1 MKLKEKYRFLRLNFW
16 YNKCTEKE
24 RSRSCFYLVMGGE
37 ISMRKRLVS
46 TALICGILSV
56 SMLNGCGKKAA
67 DATAGTAA
75 IQENSSAEETTTQ
88 AKESSAEETKAEEE
102 GQENQENQDSAAI
115 VPVTVDY
122 SYDGDWKDQKTLFS
136 SKVAQ
141 IKLMDDSHEKLQDA
155 LKALNQSAL
164 DDQKSVIDENKEYAE
179 QEYASNPDM
188 VEYTFDRDILVA
200 RSDETVLSMAVME
213 GSYLGGAHPFGM
225 TTGRTYDTQT
235 GKELSLKD
243 VVSDY
248 DGIYEYVKK
257 QLEENYDQS
266 MFFEDYQD
274 TLQKM
279 FYDESG
285 DYGTVQWTISQT
297 GLSIYF
303 NQYDLAPYVAGSQQ
317 VDISFKEQPQLFQS
331 KYVVEKESYSKVIR
345 ENSSCFADVNG
356 DGKEEEISYSVARDE
371 YGFGGAITVTC
382 DGQTFDTAEVDKDAS
397 DAYGAYGA
405 YSSEGYVLH
414 TSDGRTYLYLQHLD
428 DNDYRYVNIFRL
440 DQGRPSYVGYEGM
453 AWYNTQI
460 LDPDSFMLYTRLDV
474 LGTYYGMKRY
484 HVDEA
489 GLPAS
494 DDEAYVIN
502 ESSMLQSTRDL
513 EVTILE
519 ENGSETEATVLS
531 GTGYTIF
538 RTDGASYADAHLND
552 GRDCRIQIK
561 EGSRG
566 WGWDIDGVS
575 EEECFEWLPYAG

>member
-1 MKLKEKYRFLRLNFW
+1 
-16 YNKCTEKE
+16 
-24 RSRSCFYLVMGGE
+24 MGGE
-37 ISMRKRLVS
+37 RSMRKRLVS

-56 SMLNGCGKKAA
+56 SMLNGCGKKTA
-67 DATAGTAA
+67 DATAGTTA
-75 IQENSSAEETTTQ
+75 IQENSSAEETTTE

-102 GQENQENQDSAAI
+102 GQVNQENQDPAAI

-122 SYDGDWKDQKTLFS
+122 SYDGDWKDQKTLFF

-141 IKLMDDSHEKLQDA
+141 IKLLDDDHKKLQDV

-213 GSYLGGAHPFGM
+213 SSYLGGTHSFCA
-225 TTGRTYDTQT
+225 TIGRTYDTQT

-248 DGIYEYVKK
+248 DGIYEYVKT

-303 NQYDLAPYVAGSQQ
+303 NQYDLAPYAAGSQQ
-317 VDISFKEQPQLFQS
+317 VDISFKAQPQLFQS
-331 KYVVEKESYSKVIR
+331 RYVVEKESYIKVIR
-345 ENSSCFADVNG
+345 ENKSCFADVDG
-356 DGKEEEISYSVARDE
+356 DGKEEEISYSVAHDE

-382 DGQTFDTAEVDKDAS
+382 DGQTFDTTEVDKDAS

-440 DQGRPSYVGYEGM
+440 DQGMPSYVGYEGM
-453 AWYNTQI
+453 AWYNAQI

-502 ESSMLQSTRDL
+502 ESSMLRSTRDL
-513 EVTILE
+513 AVTILE
-519 ENGSETEATVLS
+519 KNGSETEATVPS

>member
-1 MKLKEKYRFLRLNFW
+1 
-16 YNKCTEKE
+16 
-24 RSRSCFYLVMGGE
+24 
-37 ISMRKRLVS
+37 MRKRLVS

-428 DNDYRYVNIFRL
+428 DNDYRYVNVFRL

-502 ESSMLQSTRDL
+502 ESSMLRSTRDL
-513 EVTILE
+513 AVTILE
-519 ENGSETEATVLS
+519 KNGSETEATVLS

>member
-1 MKLKEKYRFLRLNFW
+1 
-16 YNKCTEKE
+16 
-24 RSRSCFYLVMGGE
+24 
-37 ISMRKRLVS
+37 MRKRLVS

-297 GLSIYF
+297 ELSIYF

-428 DNDYRYVNIFRL
+428 DNDYRYVNVFRL

-502 ESSMLQSTRDL
+502 ESSMLRSTRDL
-513 EVTILE
+513 AVTILE
-519 ENGSETEATVLS
+519 KNGSETEATVPS

>member
-1 MKLKEKYRFLRLNFW
+1 
-16 YNKCTEKE
+16 
-24 RSRSCFYLVMGGE
+24 MGGE

-428 DNDYRYVNIFRL
+428 DNDYRYVNVFRL

-502 ESSMLQSTRDL
+502 ESSMLRSTRDL
-513 EVTILE
+513 AVTILE
-519 ENGSETEATVLS
+519 KNGSETEATVLS

>member
-1 MKLKEKYRFLRLNFW
+1 
-16 YNKCTEKE
+16 
-24 RSRSCFYLVMGGE
+24 
-37 ISMRKRLVS
+37 MRKRLVS

-102 GQENQENQDSAAI
+102 GQENQDSAAT

-257 QLEENYDQS
+257 QLKENYDQS

-317 VDISFKEQPQLFQS
+317 VDISFKDQPQLFQS

-382 DGQTFDTAEVDKDAS
+382 DGQTFDTAEIDKDAS
-397 DAYGAYGA
+397 GAYGA

-428 DNDYRYVNIFRL
+428 DNDYRYVNVFRL

-502 ESSMLQSTRDL
+502 ESSMLRSTRDL
-513 EVTILE
+513 AVTILE
-519 ENGSETEATVLS
+519 KNGSETEATVPS

>member
-1 MKLKEKYRFLRLNFW
+1 
-16 YNKCTEKE
+16 
-24 RSRSCFYLVMGGE
+24 MGGE
-37 ISMRKRLVS
+37 RSMRKRLVS

-56 SMLNGCGKKAA
+56 SMLNGCGKKTA
-67 DATAGTAA
+67 DATAGITA
-75 IQENSSAEETTTQ
+75 IQETSSAEETTTQ
-88 AKESSAEETKAEEE
+88 AKESSAEETKAEKE
-102 GQENQENQDSAAI
+102 GQENQDPAAI

-382 DGQTFDTAEVDKDAS
+382 DGQIFDTAEVDKDAS

-428 DNDYRYVNIFRL
+428 DNDYRYVNVFRL

-519 ENGSETEATVLS
+519 KNGSETEATVPS

>member
-1 MKLKEKYRFLRLNFW
+1 
-16 YNKCTEKE
+16 
-24 RSRSCFYLVMGGE
+24 MGGE
-37 ISMRKRLVS
+37 RSMRKRLVS

-56 SMLNGCGKKAA
+56 SMLNGCGKKTA
-67 DATAGTAA
+67 DATAGITA

-88 AKESSAEETKAEEE
+88 AKESSAEETKAEKE
-102 GQENQENQDSAAI
+102 GQENQDPAAI

-382 DGQTFDTAEVDKDAS
+382 DGQIFDTAEVDKDAS

-428 DNDYRYVNIFRL
+428 DNDYRYVNVFRL

-519 ENGSETEATVLS
+519 KNGSETEATVPS

>member
-67 DATAGTAA
+67 DAVAGTAA

-102 GQENQENQDSAAI
+102 GQENQENQDPAAI

-382 DGQTFDTAEVDKDAS
+382 DGRTFDTAEIDKDAS

-428 DNDYRYVNIFRL
+428 DNDYRYVNVFRL

-484 HVDEA
+484 HIDEA

-552 GRDCRIQIK
+552 GRNCRIQIK

>member
-1 MKLKEKYRFLRLNFW
+1 
-16 YNKCTEKE
+16 
-24 RSRSCFYLVMGGE
+24 
-37 ISMRKRLVS
+37 MRKRLVS

-56 SMLNGCGKKAA
+56 SMLNGCGKKTA
-67 DATAGTAA
+67 DATAGTTA
-75 IQENSSAEETTTQ
+75 IQENSSAEETTTE

-102 GQENQENQDSAAI
+102 GQVNQEKQDPAAI

-122 SYDGDWKDQKTLFS
+122 SYDGDWKDQKTLFF

-141 IKLMDDSHEKLQDA
+141 IKLLDDDHKKLQDV

-213 GSYLGGAHPFGM
+213 SSYLGGTHSFCA
-225 TTGRTYDTQT
+225 TIGRTYDTQT

-248 DGIYEYVKK
+248 DGIYEYVKT

-317 VDISFKEQPQLFQS
+317 VDISFKAQPQLFQS
-331 KYVVEKESYSKVIR
+331 RYVVEKESYIKVIR
-345 ENSSCFADVNG
+345 ENKSCFADVDG

-382 DGQTFDTAEVDKDAS
+382 DGQTFDTTEVDKDAS

-428 DNDYRYVNIFRL
+428 DNDYRYVNVFRL
-440 DQGRPSYVGYEGM
+440 DQGMPSYVGYEGM
-453 AWYNTQI
+453 AWYNAQI

-502 ESSMLQSTRDL
+502 ESSMLRSTRDL
-513 EVTILE
+513 AVTILE
-519 ENGSETEATVLS
+519 ENGSETEATVPS

-575 EEECFEWLPYAG
+575 EEECFEWLPYVG

>member
-1 MKLKEKYRFLRLNFW
+1 
-16 YNKCTEKE
+16 
-24 RSRSCFYLVMGGE
+24 MGGE
-37 ISMRKRLVS
+37 RSMRKRLVS

-67 DATAGTAA
+67 DAVAGTAA

-102 GQENQENQDSAAI
+102 GQENQENQENQDPAAI

-405 YSSEGYVLH
+405 YASEGYVLH

-428 DNDYRYVNIFRL
+428 DNDYRYVNVFRL

-502 ESSMLQSTRDL
+502 ESSMIRSTRDL
-513 EVTILE
+513 AVTILE
-519 ENGSETEATVLS
+519 KNGSETEATVLS

>member
-1 MKLKEKYRFLRLNFW
+1 
-16 YNKCTEKE
+16 
-24 RSRSCFYLVMGGE
+24 
-37 ISMRKRLVS
+37 MRKRLVS

-56 SMLNGCGKKAA
+56 SMLNGCGKKTA
-67 DATAGTAA
+67 DATAGTTA

-102 GQENQENQDSAAI
+102 GQENQENQDPAAI

-317 VDISFKEQPQLFQS
+317 VDIFFKAQPQLFQS
-331 KYVVEKESYSKVIR
+331 RYVVEKESYSKVIR

-428 DNDYRYVNIFRL
+428 DNDYRYMNVFRL
-440 DQGRPSYVGYEGM
+440 DRGMPSYVGYEGM

-460 LDPDSFMLYTRLDV
+460 LDPDSFILYTRLDV

-502 ESSMLQSTRDL
+502 ESSMIRSTRDL
-513 EVTILE
+513 AVMILE
-519 ENGSETEATVLS
+519 ENGSETEATVPS

-575 EEECFEWLPYAG
+575 EKECFEWLPYAG

>member
-1 MKLKEKYRFLRLNFW
+1 
-16 YNKCTEKE
+16 
-24 RSRSCFYLVMGGE
+24 
-37 ISMRKRLVS
+37 MRKRLVS

-102 GQENQENQDSAAI
+102 GQENQDSAAI

-331 KYVVEKESYSKVIR
+331 RYVVEKESYSKVIR

-428 DNDYRYVNIFRL
+428 DNDYRYVNVFRL

-502 ESSMLQSTRDL
+502 ESSMLRSTRDL
-513 EVTILE
+513 AVTILE
-519 ENGSETEATVLS
+519 KNGSETEATVPS

>member
-1 MKLKEKYRFLRLNFW
+1 
-16 YNKCTEKE
+16 
-24 RSRSCFYLVMGGE
+24 MGGE
-37 ISMRKRLVS
+37 RSMRKRLVS

-56 SMLNGCGKKAA
+56 SMLNGCGKKTA
-67 DATAGTAA
+67 DATAGTTA
-75 IQENSSAEETTTQ
+75 IQENSSAEETTTE

-102 GQENQENQDSAAI
+102 GQVNQEKQDPAAI

-122 SYDGDWKDQKTLFS
+122 SHDGDWKDQKTLFF

-141 IKLMDDSHEKLQDA
+141 IKLLDDDHKKLQDV

-213 GSYLGGAHPFGM
+213 SSYLGGTHSFCA
-225 TTGRTYDTQT
+225 TIGRTYDTQT

-248 DGIYEYVKK
+248 DGIYEYVKT

-303 NQYDLAPYVAGSQQ
+303 NQYDLAPYAAGSQQ
-317 VDISFKEQPQLFQS
+317 VDISFKAQPQLFQS
-331 KYVVEKESYSKVIR
+331 RYVVEKESYIKVIR
-345 ENSSCFADVNG
+345 ENKSCFADVDG
-356 DGKEEEISYSVARDE
+356 DGKEEEISYSVAHNE

-382 DGQTFDTAEVDKDAS
+382 DGQTFDTTEVDKDAS

-428 DNDYRYVNIFRL
+428 DNDYRYVNVFRL
-440 DQGRPSYVGYEGM
+440 DQGMPSYVGYEGM
-453 AWYNTQI
+453 AWYNAQI

-502 ESSMLQSTRDL
+502 ESSMLRSTRDL
-513 EVTILE
+513 AVTILE
-519 ENGSETEATVLS
+519 KNGSETEATVPS

-575 EEECFEWLPYAG
+575 EEECFEWFPYVG

>member
-1 MKLKEKYRFLRLNFW
+1 
-16 YNKCTEKE
+16 
-24 RSRSCFYLVMGGE
+24 MGGE
-37 ISMRKRLVS
+37 RSMRKRLVS

-56 SMLNGCGKKAA
+56 SMLNGCGKKTA
-67 DATAGTAA
+67 DATAGTTA
-75 IQENSSAEETTTQ
+75 IQENSSAEETTTE
-88 AKESSAEETKAEEE
+88 AKESSAEETEAEEE
-102 GQENQENQDSAAI
+102 GQVNQENQDPAAI

-122 SYDGDWKDQKTLFS
+122 SYDGDWKDQKTLFF

-141 IKLMDDSHEKLQDA
+141 IKLLDDDHKKLQDV

-213 GSYLGGAHPFGM
+213 SSYLGGAHPFGA
-225 TTGRTYDTQT
+225 TIGRTYDTQT

-243 VVSDY
+243 VASDY
-248 DGIYEYVKK
+248 DGIYEYVKT

-317 VDISFKEQPQLFQS
+317 VDISFKAQPQLFQS
-331 KYVVEKESYSKVIR
+331 RYVVEKESYTKVIR
-345 ENSSCFADVNG
+345 ENNSCFADVDG

-382 DGQTFDTAEVDKDAS
+382 DGQTFDTTEVDKDAS

-428 DNDYRYVNIFRL
+428 DNDYRYVNVFRL
-440 DQGRPSYVGYEGM
+440 DQGMPSYVGYEGM

-460 LDPDSFMLYTRLDV
+460 LDPDSFTLYTRLDV

-502 ESSMLQSTRDL
+502 ESSMLRSTRDL
-513 EVTILE
+513 AVTILE
-519 ENGSETEATVLS
+519 KNGSETEATVLS

>member
-1 MKLKEKYRFLRLNFW
+1 
-16 YNKCTEKE
+16 
-24 RSRSCFYLVMGGE
+24 MGGE
-37 ISMRKRLVS
+37 RSMRKRLVS

-56 SMLNGCGKKAA
+56 SMLNGCGKKTA
-67 DATAGTAA
+67 DATAGTTA

-88 AKESSAEETKAEEE
+88 AKESSAEETKAEKE
-102 GQENQENQDSAAI
+102 GQVNQENQDPAAI

-317 VDISFKEQPQLFQS
+317 VNISFKEQPQLFQS

-382 DGQTFDTAEVDKDAS
+382 DGQIFDTAEVDKDAS

-428 DNDYRYVNIFRL
+428 DNDYRYVNVFRL
-440 DQGRPSYVGYEGM
+440 DQGRPSYEGYEGM

-519 ENGSETEATVLS
+519 KNGSETEATVPS

>member
-382 DGQTFDTAEVDKDAS
+382 DGQTFDTAEIDKDAS

-428 DNDYRYVNIFRL
+428 DNDYRYVNVFRL

-494 DDEAYVIN
+494 DDETYVIN
-502 ESSMLQSTRDL
+502 ESSMIRSTRDL
-513 EVTILE
+513 AVTILE
-519 ENGSETEATVLS
+519 ENGSETEATVPS

>member
-1 MKLKEKYRFLRLNFW
+1 
-16 YNKCTEKE
+16 
-24 RSRSCFYLVMGGE
+24 
-37 ISMRKRLVS
+37 MRKRLVS

-56 SMLNGCGKKAA
+56 SMLNGCGKKTA
-67 DATAGTAA
+67 DATAGTTA

-88 AKESSAEETKAEEE
+88 AKESSAEETKAEKE
-102 GQENQENQDSAAI
+102 GQVNQENQDPAAI

-317 VDISFKEQPQLFQS
+317 VNISFKEQPQLFQS

-382 DGQTFDTAEVDKDAS
+382 DGQIFDTAEVDKDAS

-428 DNDYRYVNIFRL
+428 DNDYRYVNVFRL
-440 DQGRPSYVGYEGM
+440 DQGRPSYEGYEGM

-519 ENGSETEATVLS
+519 KNGSETEATVPS

>member
-1 MKLKEKYRFLRLNFW
+1 
-16 YNKCTEKE
+16 
-24 RSRSCFYLVMGGE
+24 
-37 ISMRKRLVS
+37 MRKRLVS

-382 DGQTFDTAEVDKDAS
+382 DGQIFDTAEVDKDAS

-428 DNDYRYVNIFRL
+428 DNDYRYVNVFRL

-484 HVDEA
+484 HVDED

-502 ESSMLQSTRDL
+502 ESSMLRSTRDL
-513 EVTILE
+513 AVTILE
-519 ENGSETEATVLS
+519 KNGSETEATVLS

>member
-1 MKLKEKYRFLRLNFW
+1 
-16 YNKCTEKE
+16 
-24 RSRSCFYLVMGGE
+24 
-37 ISMRKRLVS
+37 MRKRLVS

-67 DATAGTAA
+67 DAVAGTAA

-102 GQENQENQDSAAI
+102 GQENQENQENQDPAAI

-331 KYVVEKESYSKVIR
+331 RYVVEKESYSKVIR

-405 YSSEGYVLH
+405 YASEGYVLH

-428 DNDYRYVNIFRL
+428 DNDYRYVNVFRL

-502 ESSMLQSTRDL
+502 ESSMLRSTRDL
-513 EVTILE
+513 AVTILE
-519 ENGSETEATVLS
+519 KNGSETEATVPS

-575 EEECFEWLPYAG
+575 EEECFEWLPYVG

>member
-1 MKLKEKYRFLRLNFW
+1 
-16 YNKCTEKE
+16 
-24 RSRSCFYLVMGGE
+24 MGGE
-37 ISMRKRLVS
+37 RSMRKRLVS

-56 SMLNGCGKKAA
+56 SMLNGCGKKTA
-67 DATAGTAA
+67 DATAGTTVV
-75 IQENSSAEETTTQ
+75 QENSSAEETTTE

-102 GQENQENQDSAAI
+102 GQVNQEKQDPAAI

-122 SYDGDWKDQKTLFS
+122 SHDGDWKDQKTLFF

-141 IKLMDDSHEKLQDA
+141 IKLLDDDHKKLQDV

-213 GSYLGGAHPFGM
+213 SSYLGGAHPFCA
-225 TTGRTYDTQT
+225 TIGRTYDTQT

-248 DGIYEYVKK
+248 DGIYEYVKT

-317 VDISFKEQPQLFQS
+317 VDISFKAQPQLFQS
-331 KYVVEKESYSKVIR
+331 RYVVEKGSYIKVIR
-345 ENSSCFADVNG
+345 ENKSCFADVDG

-382 DGQTFDTAEVDKDAS
+382 DGQTFDTTEVDKDAS

-428 DNDYRYVNIFRL
+428 DNDYRYVNVFRL
-440 DQGRPSYVGYEGM
+440 DQGMPSYVGYEGM
-453 AWYNTQI
+453 AWYNAQI

-502 ESSMLQSTRDL
+502 ESSMLRSTRDL
-513 EVTILE
+513 AVTILE
-519 ENGSETEATVLS
+519 KNGSETEATVPS

>member
-1 MKLKEKYRFLRLNFW
+1 
-16 YNKCTEKE
+16 
-24 RSRSCFYLVMGGE
+24 MGGE
-37 ISMRKRLVS
+37 KSMRKCLVS

-213 GSYLGGAHPFGM
+213 SSYLGGAHSFCA
-225 TTGRTYDTQT
+225 TIGRTYDTQT

-248 DGIYEYVKK
+248 DGIYEYVKT

-317 VDISFKEQPQLFQS
+317 VDISFKAQPQLFQS
-331 KYVVEKESYSKVIR
+331 RYVVEKESYSKVIR

-371 YGFGGAITVTC
+371 YGFGCAITVTC

-428 DNDYRYVNIFRL
+428 DNDYRYVNVFRL
-440 DQGRPSYVGYEGM
+440 DQGMPSYVGYEGM

-519 ENGSETEATVLS
+519 ENGSETEATVPS

>member
-1 MKLKEKYRFLRLNFW
+1 
-16 YNKCTEKE
+16 
-24 RSRSCFYLVMGGE
+24 MGGE

-102 GQENQENQDSAAI
+102 GQEKQDSAAI

-317 VDISFKEQPQLFQS
+317 VDISFKAQPQLFQS
-331 KYVVEKESYSKVIR
+331 RYVVEKESYSKVIR

-382 DGQTFDTAEVDKDAS
+382 DGQTFDTAEIDKDAS

-428 DNDYRYVNIFRL
+428 DNDYRYVNVFRL

-502 ESSMLQSTRDL
+502 ESSMLRSTRDL
-513 EVTILE
+513 AVTILE
-519 ENGSETEATVLS
+519 KNGSETEATVPS

>member
-1 MKLKEKYRFLRLNFW
+1 
-16 YNKCTEKE
+16 
-24 RSRSCFYLVMGGE
+24 
-37 ISMRKRLVS
+37 MRKRLVS

-56 SMLNGCGKKAA
+56 SMLNGCGKKTA
-67 DATAGTAA
+67 DATAGTTA

-102 GQENQENQDSAAI
+102 GQENQENQDPAAI

-317 VDISFKEQPQLFQS
+317 VDIFFKAQPQLFQS
-331 KYVVEKESYSKVIR
+331 RYVVEKESYSKVIR

-428 DNDYRYVNIFRL
+428 DNDYRYMNVFRL
-440 DQGRPSYVGYEGM
+440 DRGMPSYVGYEGM

-460 LDPDSFMLYTRLDV
+460 LDPDSFILYTRLDV

-502 ESSMLQSTRDL
+502 ESSMIRSTRDL
-513 EVTILE
+513 AVMILE
-519 ENGSETEATVLS
+519 ENGSETEATVPS

>member
-1 MKLKEKYRFLRLNFW
+1 
-16 YNKCTEKE
+16 
-24 RSRSCFYLVMGGE
+24 MGGE

-428 DNDYRYVNIFRL
+428 DNDYRYVNVFRL

-502 ESSMLQSTRDL
+502 ESSMLRSTRDL
-513 EVTILE
+513 AVTILE
-519 ENGSETEATVLS
+519 KNGSETEATVPS

>member
-1 MKLKEKYRFLRLNFW
+1 
-16 YNKCTEKE
+16 
-24 RSRSCFYLVMGGE
+24 MGGE

-102 GQENQENQDSAAI
+102 GQENQDSAAT

-257 QLEENYDQS
+257 QLKENYDQS

-317 VDISFKEQPQLFQS
+317 VDISFKDQPQLFQS

-382 DGQTFDTAEVDKDAS
+382 DGQTFDTAEIDKDAS

-428 DNDYRYVNIFRL
+428 DNDYRYVNVFRL

-502 ESSMLQSTRDL
+502 ESSMLRSTRDL
-513 EVTILE
+513 AVTILE
-519 ENGSETEATVLS
+519 KNGSETEATVPS

>member
-1 MKLKEKYRFLRLNFW
+1 
-16 YNKCTEKE
+16 
-24 RSRSCFYLVMGGE
+24 MGGE
-37 ISMRKRLVS
+37 RSMRKRLVS

-56 SMLNGCGKKAA
+56 SMLNGCGKKTA
-67 DATAGTAA
+67 DATAGTTA
-75 IQENSSAEETTTQ
+75 IQENSSAEETTTE
-88 AKESSAEETKAEEE
+88 AKESSTEETKAEEE
-102 GQENQENQDSAAI
+102 GQVNQENQDPAAI

-122 SYDGDWKDQKTLFS
+122 SYDGDWKDQKTLFF

-141 IKLMDDSHEKLQDA
+141 IKLLNDDHKKLQDV

-213 GSYLGGAHPFGM
+213 SSYLGGAHPFGA
-225 TTGRTYDTQT
+225 TIGKTYDTQT

-243 VVSDY
+243 VASDY
-248 DGIYEYVKK
+248 DGIYEYVKT

-285 DYGTVQWTISQT
+285 DYGTVQWTISRT

-317 VDISFKEQPQLFQS
+317 VDISFKAQPQLFQS
-331 KYVVEKESYSKVIR
+331 RYVVEKESYTKVIR
-345 ENSSCFADVNG
+345 ENNSCFADVDG

-382 DGQTFDTAEVDKDAS
+382 DGQTFDTTEVDKDAS

-428 DNDYRYVNIFRL
+428 DNDYRYVNVFRL
-440 DQGRPSYVGYEGM
+440 DQGMPSYVGYEGM

-460 LDPDSFMLYTRLDV
+460 LDPDSFTLYTRLDV

-502 ESSMLQSTRDL
+502 ESSMLRSTRDL
-513 EVTILE
+513 AVTILE
-519 ENGSETEATVLS
+519 KNGSETEATVPS

>member
-1 MKLKEKYRFLRLNFW
+1 
-16 YNKCTEKE
+16 
-24 RSRSCFYLVMGGE
+24 
-37 ISMRKRLVS
+37 MRKRLVS

-102 GQENQENQDSAAI
+102 GQENQDSAAI

-297 GLSIYF
+297 ELSIYF

-428 DNDYRYVNIFRL
+428 DNDYRYVNVFRL

-502 ESSMLQSTRDL
+502 GSSMLRSTRDL
-513 EVTILE
+513 AVTILE
-519 ENGSETEATVLS
+519 KNGSETEATVPS

>member
-428 DNDYRYVNIFRL
+428 DNDYRYVNVFRL

-502 ESSMLQSTRDL
+502 ESSMLRSTRDL
-513 EVTILE
+513 AVTILE
-519 ENGSETEATVLS
+519 KNGSETEATVLS

>member
-1 MKLKEKYRFLRLNFW
+1 
-16 YNKCTEKE
+16 
-24 RSRSCFYLVMGGE
+24 MGGE
-37 ISMRKRLVS
+37 KSMRKCLVS

-56 SMLNGCGKKAA
+56 SMLNGCGKKTA
-67 DATAGTAA
+67 DATAGTTA
-75 IQENSSAEETTTQ
+75 IQENSSAEETTTE
-88 AKESSAEETKAEEE
+88 AKESSAEETKAEKE
-102 GQENQENQDSAAI
+102 GQVNQENQDPAAI

-317 VDISFKEQPQLFQS
+317 VDISFKDQPQLFQS

-345 ENSSCFADVNG
+345 ENSSCFADVDG

-382 DGQTFDTAEVDKDAS
+382 DGQTFDTAEIDKDAS

-428 DNDYRYVNIFRL
+428 DNDYRYVNVFRL

-519 ENGSETEATVLS
+519 ENGSETEATVPS

>member
-75 IQENSSAEETTTQ
+75 IQEN
-88 AKESSAEETKAEEE
+88 SSAEETKAEEE

-428 DNDYRYVNIFRL
+428 DNDYRYVNVFRL

-502 ESSMLQSTRDL
+502 ESSMLRSTRDL
-513 EVTILE
+513 AVTILE
-519 ENGSETEATVLS
+519 KNGSETEATVLS

>member
-382 DGQTFDTAEVDKDAS
+382 DGQTFDTAEIDKDAS

-428 DNDYRYVNIFRL
+428 DNDYRYVNVFRL

-519 ENGSETEATVLS
+519 ENGSETEATVPS

-552 GRDCRIQIK
+552 GRNCRIQIK

>member
-428 DNDYRYVNIFRL
+428 DNDYRYVNVFRL

-484 HVDEA
+484 HVDED

-513 EVTILE
+513 AVTILE
-519 ENGSETEATVLS
+519 KNGSETEATVLS

>member
-1 MKLKEKYRFLRLNFW
+1 
-16 YNKCTEKE
+16 
-24 RSRSCFYLVMGGE
+24 
-37 ISMRKRLVS
+37 MRKRLVS

-102 GQENQENQDSAAI
+102 GQENQDSAAT

-257 QLEENYDQS
+257 QLKENYDQS

-317 VDISFKEQPQLFQS
+317 VDISFKDQPQLFQS

-382 DGQTFDTAEVDKDAS
+382 DGQTFDTAEIDKDAS

-428 DNDYRYVNIFRL
+428 DNDYRYVNVFRL

-502 ESSMLQSTRDL
+502 ESSMLRSTRDL
-513 EVTILE
+513 AVTILE
-519 ENGSETEATVLS
+519 KNGSETEATVPS

-538 RTDGASYADAHLND
+538 LTDGASYADAHLND

>member
-1 MKLKEKYRFLRLNFW
+1 
-16 YNKCTEKE
+16 
-24 RSRSCFYLVMGGE
+24 
-37 ISMRKRLVS
+37 MRKRLVS

-56 SMLNGCGKKAA
+56 SMLNGCGKKTA
-67 DATAGTAA
+67 DATAGTTA
-75 IQENSSAEETTTQ
+75 IQENSSAEETTTE

-102 GQENQENQDSAAI
+102 GQVNQENQDPAAI

-122 SYDGDWKDQKTLFS
+122 SYDGDWKDQKTLFF

-141 IKLMDDSHEKLQDA
+141 IKLLDDDHKKLQDV

-213 GSYLGGAHPFGM
+213 SSYLGGAHPFGV
-225 TTGRTYDTQT
+225 TIGRTYDTQT

-248 DGIYEYVKK
+248 DGIYEYVKT

-317 VDISFKEQPQLFQS
+317 VDISFKAQPQLFQS
-331 KYVVEKESYSKVIR
+331 RYVVEKESYTKVIR
-345 ENSSCFADVNG
+345 ENNSCFADVDG

-382 DGQTFDTAEVDKDAS
+382 DGQTFDTTEVDKDAS

-428 DNDYRYVNIFRL
+428 DNDYRYVNVFRL
-440 DQGRPSYVGYEGM
+440 DQGMPSYVGYEGM
-453 AWYNTQI
+453 AWYNAQI

-502 ESSMLQSTRDL
+502 ESSMLRSTRDL
-513 EVTILE
+513 AVTILE
-519 ENGSETEATVLS
+519 KNGSETEATVPS

>member
-428 DNDYRYVNIFRL
+428 DNDYRYVNVFRL

-502 ESSMLQSTRDL
+502 ESSMLRSTRDL
-513 EVTILE
+513 AVTILE
-519 ENGSETEATVLS
+519 KNGSETEATVPS

>member
-1 MKLKEKYRFLRLNFW
+1 
-16 YNKCTEKE
+16 
-24 RSRSCFYLVMGGE
+24 
-37 ISMRKRLVS
+37 MRKRLVS

-382 DGQTFDTAEVDKDAS
+382 DGQTFDTAEIDKDAS
-397 DAYGAYGA
+397 DAYGAYGT

-428 DNDYRYVNIFRL
+428 DNDYRYVNVFRL

-519 ENGSETEATVLS
+519 ENGSETEATVPS

-552 GRDCRIQIK
+552 GRNCRIQIK